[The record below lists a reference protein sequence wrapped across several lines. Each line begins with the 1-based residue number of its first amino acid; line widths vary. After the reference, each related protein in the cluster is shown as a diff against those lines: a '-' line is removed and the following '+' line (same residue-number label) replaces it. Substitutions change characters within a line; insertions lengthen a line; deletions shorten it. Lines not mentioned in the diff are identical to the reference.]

1 MVSPAEFVT
10 QVKREFQKVTWP
22 DKTET
27 VGMSV
32 AVVIFSVVFM
42 IYFFMSFSFRCFNHN
57 KSLYPKICSRVCF
70 SSFALTS
77 AGFSS
82 TNDLYC

>member
-22 DKTET
+22 DKAET

-32 AVVIFSVVFM
+32 AVVIFSAVFM
-42 IYFFMSFSFRCFNHN
+42 IYFFMSDWVINRILHDV
-57 KSLYPKICSRVCF
+57 LG
-70 SSFALTS
+70 L
-77 AGFSS
+77 
-82 TNDLYC
+82 

>member
-32 AVVIFSVVFM
+32 AVVVFSVVFM
-42 IYFFMSFSFRCFNHN
+42 TYFFASDWIINRILHDV
-57 KSLYPKICSRVCF
+57 LG
-70 SSFALTS
+70 L
-77 AGFSS
+77 
-82 TNDLYC
+82 